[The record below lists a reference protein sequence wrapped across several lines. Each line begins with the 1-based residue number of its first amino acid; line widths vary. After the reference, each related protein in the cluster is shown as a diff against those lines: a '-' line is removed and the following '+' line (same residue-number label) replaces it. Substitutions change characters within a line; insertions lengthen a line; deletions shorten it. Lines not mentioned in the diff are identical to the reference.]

1 MCLPPH
7 RVLMDALSPLLPSP
21 VCSSPRSRIQY
32 FPWARSLTYLPFS
45 LAGICTVLATLVT
58 LVVLA
63 PQPFSRREC
72 ELCVVGITFGL
83 LSAQSPAL
91 GRLPRT

>member
-1 MCLPPH
+1 M
-7 RVLMDALSPLLPSP
+7 
-21 VCSSPRSRIQY
+21 
-32 FPWARSLTYLPFS
+32 YLPFS
-45 LAGICTVLATLVT
+45 VTGLCRTFATLVT
-58 LVVLA
+58 FVVLA

-83 LSAQSPAL
+83 LTAESPAL